1 MKKFSKNLKS
11 FRTPFFFFF
20 VSSYIESYR
29 SLVHVDLLLGE
40 VGHVLEGI
48 DGDENRTDV
57 GKDPVIPIPLLQ
69 VLTDRFIANLII
81 IKTNK

>member
-1 MKKFSKNLKS
+1 M
-11 FRTPFFFFF
+11 
-20 VSSYIESYR
+20 
-29 SLVHVDLLLGE
+29 VHVDLLLGE